1 MNQNIRLIARVD
13 AQGIIQYVNNE
24 YLEWLGYSSNELAG
38 QPTKILRAPNAIEA
52 VQQTI
57 QEQCHKNRPV
67 NFPVCEKKAN
77 GEIYWADMR
86 IQPTFE
92 NGQYIGYTSVKRLIT
107 SPEKTQQ
114 AEELYQKIADGKLIF
129 FSGEWVG
136 KTKHKLSALFGLHRA
151 SLNQKIIAV
160 MASVTV
166 LILSIAFIYEQFE
179 KENIREH
186 TSINYSQNFSNT
198 LEGMMTKK
206 SELGITNA
214 VGITNASEI
223 QVAAANSDPQALNK
237 VLQNIGTKYREM
249 TGLKNIKMHFTDE
262 KQQSFY
268 KSWKPL
274 EKQSISDLSNRGYLK
289 KLATEQKPMVVY
301 AVSSAGFNIKSI
313 IPIIKDGKYE
323 GGVELIQGVGSI
335 RRDFASN
342 NQSYLLAVSKEY
354 ILAGDKFRQMNA
366 KNIPVSSD
374 GNWVVGNDK
383 QFSLEYSGQQIETL
397 RKTDLAQLFSQGYLT
412 TDTDFHFAQ
421 AIYDGSKNLIGYHII
436 SEDIARYQA
445 LLNKQFSVAENAFIQ
460 LVAALIIMLILIL
473 SLLWIMVIKP
483 IRKTQHTMEESVNN
497 SDLFA
502 RVHSYGN
509 DEIAQMAKAYN
520 RQSMLAQVVNA
531 EVSSA
536 MEEILDGRLDYE
548 IKFPFQ
554 SDYGILKNRINETNQ
569 SLRTTF
575 EVIEEVMQDLQNGE
589 FNNEHQNYLKGAYA
603 KVIEDCLSSMNRLS
617 NVFGEINSV
626 MDYAARGK
634 FDERIQNFASGD
646 IRQLQETLN
655 QTLEHIE
662 TGFSDI
668 VKASQR
674 IAQGDLTQPI
684 THQYEF
690 TMDEAK
696 QAINESINS
705 LTTTLSQV
713 TEIAYQVRSDV
724 SSVAEGAQN
733 LNQRTQEQ
741 AAALEETSA
750 AMEETNSQIQNNLNN
765 TKMASEIAQSQS
777 GILLDAN
784 SVMEDTKNS
793 MNNIQTASNKIRE
806 ITGLIDSIAFQ
817 TNLLALNAAVEAARA
832 GEHGRG
838 FAVVAGEVRNLAG
851 KSADAAKEISTL
863 IEQTSNAINIGVDQV
878 GKVGSSLDH
887 ITDETQKMLAIVN
900 EVSTASVEQSQ
911 GVDEINKAITSL
923 DSTTQ
928 QNAALVEETTAT
940 AETLLD
946 SSEQLQNSVSSFQLQ
961 RKLN

>member
-13 AQGIIQYVNNE
+13 AKGIIQYVNNE
-24 YLEWLGYSSNELAG
+24 YLEWLGYQSDELTG
-38 QPTKILRAPNAIEA
+38 QPTKVLRAANAVEE
-52 VQQTI
+52 VQKTI
-57 QEQCHKNRPV
+57 QEECKQNRPV
-67 NFPVCEKKAN
+67 NFPVCEKKSN
-77 GEIYWADMR
+77 GETYWADMR

-92 NGQYIGYTSVKRLIT
+92 DGQYTGYTSVKRLIT
-107 SPEKTQQ
+107 SPEKIQR
-114 AEELYQKIADGKLIF
+114 AEELYQKIADGKLVF
-129 FSGEWVG
+129 FSGEWVS
-136 KTKHKLSALFGLHRA
+136 KKKHKLSALFGLHRA
-151 SLNQKIIAV
+151 SLNQKIVAV

-166 LILSIAFIYEQFE
+166 LILGIAFTYEELE
-179 KENIREH
+179 KKKIEA
-186 TSINYSQNFSNT
+186 SAAVNYSQNFAGT
-198 LEGMMTKK
+198 LEGLMIKK

-214 VGITNASEI
+214 IGITNDAEI
-223 QVAAANSDPQALNK
+223 QIAAANNDQQRLHN
-237 VLQNIGTKYREM
+237 VLQNIGVKYRAM
-249 TGLKNIKMHFTDE
+249 TGFKNIKLHFTDE
-262 KQQSFY
+262 NQQSYY

-274 EKQSISDLSNRGYLK
+274 EKQELSDLSSRGYLK
-289 KLATEQKPMVVY
+289 KLAAEQKPMTVY
-301 AVSSAGFNIKSI
+301 AVSSAGFNIKATIPLI
-313 IPIIKDGKYE
+313 IDGKYE
-323 GGVELIQGVGSI
+323 GGVELIQGMGSI
-335 RRDFASN
+335 RRDFAKN

-354 ILAGDKFRQMNA
+354 ILAGDKFRKTNA
-366 KNIPVSSD
+366 KNVPVSGD
-374 GNWVVGNDK
+374 GNWVVGHNK
-383 QFSLEYSGQQIETL
+383 QFSMKVSGQQIEAL
-397 RKTDLAQLFSQGYLT
+397 RKVNLEQLFSQGSLT
-412 TDTDFHFAQ
+412 TDTHFHYAQ
-421 AIYDGSKNLIGYHII
+421 AIYDNSKNLIGYHII
-436 SEDIARYQA
+436 SEEISRYKA
-445 LLNKQFSVAENAFIQ
+445 LLDEQFSVAENAFIQ
-460 LVAALIIMLILIL
+460 LALALIIMLILVL

-483 IRKTQHTMEESVNN
+483 IRQTQNTMEQSVNN
-497 SDLFA
+497 SDLFS

-548 IKFPFQ
+548 ITFPFQ
-554 SDYGILKNRINETNQ
+554 SDYGILKNRINETSQ

-589 FNNEHQNYLKGAYA
+589 FNNQHQNNLKGAYA
-603 KVIEDCLSSMNRLS
+603 KVVEDCLASMNRLS
-617 NVFGEINSV
+617 SVFGEINNV
-626 MDYAARGK
+626 MNYAARGK
-634 FDERIQNFASGD
+634 LDERIQDFASGD

-684 THQYEF
+684 THEYEF

-696 QAINESINS
+696 HAINESINS

-713 TEIAYQVRSDV
+713 TEIANQVRSDV

-765 TKMASEIAQSQS
+765 TKMASEIAQSQN

-784 SVMEDTKNS
+784 GVMEDTKTS

-887 ITDETQKMLAIVN
+887 ITNETQKMLTIVN

-911 GVDEINKAITSL
+911 GIDEINKAITSL